1 VRFLCLLLCVALA
14 ASLSCSKE
22 NDSRVTGVVVAI
34 ESAGLNRIEQ
44 FTLQDE
50 GRRFTILVNENT
62 KFAFAPG
69 HLSEHR
75 ATGEPVAVEVERR
88 DGHLYALYVDDA

>member
-1 VRFLCLLLCVALA
+1 
-14 ASLSCSKE
+14 
-22 NDSRVTGVVVAI
+22 
-34 ESAGLNRIEQ
+34 
-44 FTLQDE
+44 
-50 GRRFTILVNENT
+50 VNENT

-88 DGHLYALYVDDA
+88 DGHLYALSVDDA